1 MALLE
6 AQGISVS
13 FGGLRAL
20 GNVTLHAEQGAVTG
34 LIGPNGAGKST
45 MLGVLSGLL
54 RPRAGRVAIDGRDVT
69 RLPPHRRARLGM
81 ARTFQRLELWTSMT
95 VAENVLTAA
104 ELASRWHRDYDP
116 RAVGRDVI
124 DRLGLEAVA
133 DRSVTEL
140 SSGQGRLVEVARAMA
155 MTPRVLMLDEPS
167 AGLNETETQEMG
179 RTLTAMAATG
189 VAILMVEH
197 HVELVTA
204 TCSDVYVLDFGE
216 TIAHGPPDA
225 IRRDTAVQKA
235 YLGGRHSAAVA

>member
-1 MALLE
+1 MALLQAE
-6 AQGISVS
+6 GISVS
-13 FGGLRAL
+13 FGGLKAL
-20 GNVTLHAEQGAVTG
+20 QDVTLEAEEGSVTG

-104 ELASRWHRDYDP
+104 ELAAQWQSGYQP
-116 RAVGRDVI
+116 RAVMRDVVA
-124 DRLGLEAVA
+124 RLGLVDVA
-133 DRSVTEL
+133 DRSVGEL

-155 MTPRVLMLDEPS
+155 MTPRVMMLDEPS
-167 AGLNETETQEMG
+167 AGLNEAETEELG
-179 RTLTAMAATG
+179 RTLAALAATG

-197 HVELVTA
+197 HVELVTS
-204 TCSDVYVLDFGE
+204 TCADVYVLDFGQ
-216 TIAHGPPDA
+216 TIAHGPPER
-225 IRRDTAVQKA
+225 IRRDAAVQKA
-235 YLGGRHSAAVA
+235 YLGGRHSAAAA